1 MSTQSGSGRDTAA
14 STDALPSAQVS
25 RSELKETTF
34 KSLRWATTARMAA
47 EVTAVGSA
55 VLLAHLIPPAEFG
68 RVAVALIICD
78 LALSLANEG
87 VGSALVRRQE
97 LDRAHVESAQ
107 LLSLLIGVVLTL
119 LTLFVVPLITRPLF
133 GEETTKLFQLFAPMF
148 LIAAIGIVPLAMLER
163 HLDFR
168 KISIVEIVTVQVTV
182 VSSIV
187 YALLGLDAE
196 AYVLGT
202 VTGFAVWATLLTIL
216 GTRAWP
222 KWHRRHMREIA
233 GFGLPA
239 GLAGS
244 AQVSYGNVDYL
255 VLGATLP
262 AAAVGFYYR
271 AYALGVQYQNKIS
284 AIITRVVYPVY
295 SRTEDV
301 EHMRELRSRV
311 MRVNATVIFPLLALF
326 VAVAPEVV
334 PWLFGEE
341 WEPAVVPAQIL
352 TIAGMARMVNNG
364 TPAVLLAAGKPRA
377 LLYFNLY
384 RVTALGLMVLVASNW
399 GLNAVCIAVAAF
411 QVMTLIGSYRLMLS
425 RLVGVTLRQLYLD
438 TAPAVVAS
446 IALLVPAYPL
456 TEGLAAA
463 GLPVLVIVAVVGVV
477 SAPVYLV
484 TLRLT
489 SRPAWDD
496 MLLIIRRVLIPA
508 RLHKSAPAGT

>member
-1 MSTQSGSGRDTAA
+1 M
-14 STDALPSAQVS
+14 
-25 RSELKETTF
+25 
-34 KSLRWATTARMAA
+34 ARIAA

-55 VLLAHLIPPAEFG
+55 VVLAHLVPPAEFG
-68 RVAVALIICD
+68 RVAVALIIGD

-87 VGSALVRRQE
+87 VGAALVRRRE

-107 LLSLLIGVVLTL
+107 LLSLLVGGVLTL
-119 LTLFVVPLITRPLF
+119 ITLLVVPLITTPLF

-163 HLDFR
+163 QLDFR
-168 KISIVEIVTVQVTV
+168 TISIIEIVTVQVTV
-182 VSSIV
+182 ASSIL
-187 YALLGLDAE
+187 YAVLGLDAE
-196 AYVLGT
+196 AYVLGSRDR
-202 VTGFAVWATLLTIL
+202 LRDL
-216 GTRAWP
+216 GRAAGDP
-222 KWHRRHMREIA
+222 RPERVAEVAPRANGEIA

-244 AQVSYGNVDYL
+244 AQVGYGNIDFL

-334 PWLFGEE
+334 PWLFGEQ

-352 TIAGMARMVNNG
+352 TIAGMARMINNG
-364 TPAVLLAAGKPRA
+364 TPAVVLAAGKPRA

-384 RVTALGLMVLVASNW
+384 RRHRAGPDGPGRVELGPER
-399 GLNAVCIAVAAF
+399 GL
-411 QVMTLIGSYRLMLS
+411 RRPS
-425 RLVGVTLRQLYLD
+425 R
-438 TAPAVVAS
+438 S
-446 IALLVPAYPL
+446 
-456 TEGLAAA
+456 
-463 GLPVLVIVAVVGVV
+463 
-477 SAPVYLV
+477 
-484 TLRLT
+484 
-489 SRPAWDD
+489 SR
-496 MLLIIRRVLIPA
+496 
-508 RLHKSAPAGT
+508 

>member
-1 MSTQSGSGRDTAA
+1 MSTHTGPGDTAE
-14 STDALPSAQVS
+14 STDALPSADVS
-25 RSELKETTF
+25 RSELKEKTF
-34 KSLRWATTARMAA
+34 KSLRWATVARIAA

-55 VLLAHLIPPAEFG
+55 VVLAHLIPPAEFG
-68 RVAVALIICD
+68 RVAVALIIGD

-87 VGSALVRRQE
+87 VGAALVRRRE

-107 LLSLLIGVVLTL
+107 LLSLLVGGVLTL
-119 LTLFVVPLITRPLF
+119 ITLLVVPLITTPLF

-163 HLDFR
+163 QLDFR
-168 KISIVEIVTVQVTV
+168 TISIIEIVTVQVTV
-182 VSSIV
+182 ASSIL
-187 YALLGLDAE
+187 YAVLGLDAE

-202 VTGFAVWATLLTIL
+202 VTGFATWATLLAIL
-216 GTRAWP
+216 GPNAWP
-222 KWHRRHMREIA
+222 KWHRKQMREIA

-244 AQVSYGNVDYL
+244 AQVSYGNIDFL

-341 WEPAVVPAQIL
+341 WKPAVVPAQIL
-352 TIAGMARMVNNG
+352 TIAGMARMINNG
-364 TPAVLLAAGKPRA
+364 TPAVVLAAGKPRA

-384 RVTALGLMVLVASNW
+384 RVTALGLMVLVASKW
-399 GLNAVCIAVAAF
+399 GLNAVCIAVAVF

-425 RLVGVTLRQLYLD
+425 RLVGVTLRQLFLD
-438 TAPAVVAS
+438 TAPAVTASVAM
-446 IALLVPAYPL
+446 LVLAYPL

-463 GLPVLVIVAVVGVV
+463 GLPVLVVVAVVGVV

-496 MLLIIRRVLIPA
+496 MLLIMRRVLIPA
-508 RLHKSAPAGT
+508 RFHKAAPAGT